1 VTTEDPVDKLMS
13 GSTSH
18 TASGRRI
25 ALPGELPLKK
35 LDVLLVE
42 DNADDALLLERH
54 LRRNG
59 FDPYIVRVETAAEMK
74 RALSEKVFG
83 NLSAVVLADY
93 NLPTFS
99 GPEALKIVRANGLE
113 LPFIM
118 LSGAVSEEAAVES
131 MRAGA
136 QDYVTKQNLTRL
148 VPAIEREL
156 KEAEARRNRVAAE
169 LALRASE
176 ARFHRLVEAMPLGL
190 LISDSKGRVIYA
202 NLAVERLLGYKAVV
216 PSSAPVADGGL
227 TLDAICPTLPS
238 TIELDHSDA
247 SAPSA
252 PFEATCVTASGGKVD
267 VLVGVATLNPGDPS
281 EDRQLAAFL
290 ADLTMQKKSEEV
302 LRQTEKLAIA
312 GRLAASIAHEINNP
326 LEAITNCLYLIEQGE
341 LEPDS
346 RNYLQMAQRELD
358 LVSKI
363 TMQTLRFYRR
373 SSRPMKT
380 DLRDLVESVLDL
392 LDRRVKQQEIEVLKR
407 FRDIPLV
414 LAHEG
419 EIRQVLANLVGNAID
434 ALPEGGKLALRTA
447 PGYDWVHGVPGVR
460 VTVADNGTGMD
471 AAVLSRIFEAFY
483 STKGITGTGLGLW
496 ISRDIVEK
504 HKGRL
509 DVWSR
514 KGTPETSGGTVFSL
528 FLPVES
534 DESAW

>member
-1 VTTEDPVDKLMS
+1 MS
-13 GSTSH
+13 GD
-18 TASGRRI
+18 
-25 ALPGELPLKK
+25 LQKK
-35 LDVLLVE
+35 TIDVLLVE
-42 DNADDALLLERH
+42 DNDDDALLLERH

-59 FDPYIVRVETAAEMK
+59 LDVRVSRVQTAAEM
-74 RALSEKVFG
+74 RTALASELG
-83 NLSAVVLADY
+83 DNPTWVVLADY
-93 NLPTFS
+93 NLPEFS
-99 GPEALKIVRANGLE
+99 GPEALRMLRSSGKD

-156 KEAEARRNRVAAE
+156 KEASARRKRVAAE

-190 LISDSKGRVIYA
+190 LISDSTGRITYA
-202 NLAVERLLGYKAVV
+202 NAAVERLLGYETVV
-216 PSSAPVADGGL
+216 PANADGSF
-227 TLDAICPTLPS
+227 TVESICPTLPA
-238 TIELDHSDA
+238 TITLAHEDGTSVI
-247 SAPSA
+247 P
-252 PFEATCVTASGGKVD
+252 PFEAVCVKANSENVD
-267 VLVGVATLNPGDPS
+267 VLIGIAVLNPGDAQ
-281 EDRQLAAFL
+281 EQRQVAAFL

-341 LEPDS
+341 LEADS

-373 SSRPMKT
+373 SSRPMQT
-380 DLRDLVESVLDL
+380 DLRDLCESVLDL
-392 LDRRVKQQEIEVLKR
+392 LDRRIKQQGVEIRRK
-407 FRDIPLV
+407 FREIPLV
-414 LAHEG
+414 LCHEG

-434 ALPEGGKLALRTA
+434 ALPEGGRLELRTT
-447 PGYDWVHGVPGVR
+447 PVFDWEQRVPGVR

-471 AAVLSRIFEAFY
+471 AATKNRIFEPFF

-509 DVWSR
+509 GVWSHKR
-514 KGTPETSGGTVFSL
+514 SDDSDGGTVFTL
-528 FLPVES
+528 FLPVE
-534 DESAW
+534 DGATAAW

>member
-1 VTTEDPVDKLMS
+1 MS

-18 TASGRRI
+18 TASGRRN
-25 ALPGELPLKK
+25 ALPGDLPLKK
-35 LDVLLVE
+35 LDVLLIE

-54 LRRNG
+54 LRRHG
-59 FDPYIVRVETAAEMK
+59 FDPSIVRVETAPEMK
-74 RALSEKVFG
+74 RALVERVG
-83 NLSAVVLADY
+83 GDLSAIVLADY

-99 GPEALKIVRANGLE
+99 GPEALKILRSSGLD

-156 KEAEARRNRVAAE
+156 READARRNRVAAE

-190 LISDSKGRVIYA
+190 LISDAVGRVIYA

-216 PSSAPVADGGL
+216 PSSAPVPDGGL
-227 TLDAICPTLPS
+227 TLEAICSTLPS
-238 TIELDHSDA
+238 TIELEHSDA

-252 PFEATCVTASGGKVD
+252 PFEATCVTASGEKVD
-267 VLVGVATLNPGDPS
+267 VLVGVAVLNPGDPS
-281 EDRQLAAFL
+281 EHRQLAAFL
-290 ADLTMQKKSEEV
+290 ADLTLQKKSEEV

-346 RNYLQMAQRELD
+346 RNYLEMAQRELD

-380 DLRDLVESVLDL
+380 DLRDLVESVLDI
-392 LDRRVKQQEIEVLKR
+392 LDRRVKQQDIEVLRR

-414 LAHEG
+414 LAHQG

-434 ALPEGGKLALRTA
+434 ALPEGGKLELRTS
-447 PGYDWVHGVPGVR
+447 PGHDWVHGVPGVR

-471 AAVLSRIFEAFY
+471 EAVRARIFEAFY

-514 KGTPETSGGTVFSL
+514 KRTEETPGGTVFTL

-534 DESAW
+534 GETAAW

>member
-1 VTTEDPVDKLMS
+1 
-13 GSTSH
+13 
-18 TASGRRI
+18 
-25 ALPGELPLKK
+25 
-35 LDVLLVE
+35 
-42 DNADDALLLERH
+42 
-54 LRRNG
+54 
-59 FDPYIVRVETAAEMK
+59 
-74 RALSEKVFG
+74 
-83 NLSAVVLADY
+83 
-93 NLPTFS
+93 
-99 GPEALKIVRANGLE
+99 
-113 LPFIM
+113 
-118 LSGAVSEEAAVES
+118 
-131 MRAGA
+131 
-136 QDYVTKQNLTRL
+136 
-148 VPAIEREL
+148 
-156 KEAEARRNRVAAE
+156 
-169 LALRASE
+169 
-176 ARFHRLVEAMPLGL
+176 
-190 LISDSKGRVIYA
+190 
-202 NLAVERLLGYKAVV
+202 VERLLGYKAVV
-216 PSSAPVADGGL
+216 PSSAPVPDGGL
-227 TLDAICPTLPS
+227 TLEAICSTLPS
-238 TIELDHSDA
+238 TIELEHSDA

-252 PFEATCVTASGGKVD
+252 PFEATCVTASGEKVD
-267 VLVGVATLNPGDPS
+267 VLVGVAVLNPGAPS
-281 EDRQLAAFL
+281 EHRQLAAFL
-290 ADLTMQKKSEEV
+290 ADLTLQKKSEEV

-346 RNYLQMAQRELD
+346 RNYLEMAQRELD

-392 LDRRVKQQEIEVLKR
+392 LDRRVKQQDIKILRR

-434 ALPEGGKLALRTA
+434 ALPEGGNLELRTS
-447 PGYDWVHGVPGVR
+447 PGHDWVHGVPGVR

-471 AAVLSRIFEAFY
+471 EAVRARIFEAFY

-514 KGTPETSGGTVFSL
+514 KRTEETPGGTVFTL

-534 DESAW
+534 GETAAW